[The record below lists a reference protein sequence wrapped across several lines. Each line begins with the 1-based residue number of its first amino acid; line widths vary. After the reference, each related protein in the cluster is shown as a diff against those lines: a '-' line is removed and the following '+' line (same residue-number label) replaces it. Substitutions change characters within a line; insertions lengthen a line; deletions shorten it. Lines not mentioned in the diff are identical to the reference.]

1 MIEPAQK
8 YKEELQELYY
18 NIWYQDKYKYYNN
31 CCYWTP
37 LEFREDTWNAHEF
50 VSIDKDG
57 NILGIIAYET
67 DHTIPAARHFSIIN
81 FGGNHFTFGRD
92 VMQVIADIFEE
103 YNFCKLS
110 FNVVIGNPI
119 EPTYD
124 RLVAKYGGRIVGIA
138 KDDVILQDHK
148 RYDIKMYEILRRD
161 YELAK
166 HTH

>member
-8 YKEELQELYY
+8 YKEELQALYY
-18 NIWYQDKYKYYNN
+18 SIWYDDKYKYYNN
-31 CCYWTP
+31 GCYWSP
-37 LEFREDTWNAHEF
+37 LDLKEDSWSAHEF

-92 VMQVIADIFEE
+92 VMQAIADIFEK

-110 FNVVIGNPI
+110 FDVVIGNPI

-124 RLVAKYGGRIVGIA
+124 KLVAKYGGRVVGIA

-166 HTH
+166 NKY